1 MGSYPKVPY
10 VVGDDVAIL
19 HCERSVCKKVK
30 IRRNLPG
37 NIIVIHGVNDVGV
50 SYKAVEHGLCEGL
63 TQRLGRGFTPASY
76 RMPVAADKDRLEDD
90 PDAVFFK
97 RTIAKDTN
105 SPVIPFY
112 WGYREVGEKCRTV
125 NGQFVDRYGNRLDKD
140 LSKEGGPFGNAT
152 SNLPDMWRPG
162 MYAPADPMGDALRPL
177 KTAPGRMYMVL
188 AAQRLAA
195 LISMIRDYDADDTV
209 SIVAHSQGCLLSLLA
224 QAMLM
229 EKGLAPADNLI
240 LTHPPYSLVDSL
252 PLLMR
257 GAAWFDGGEDA
268 AMKPYYHLLS
278 GAQTLGARLKTL
290 VNIVAGVAKGNGQP
304 CMPPFADL
312 KKDDHRGMVGSR
324 WQSADDRDNRRKV
337 YLYFC
342 PEDMTVAL
350 DNIQGIGWDGVPDYA
365 TGSELIEEEE
375 TSSLDGYSISSG
387 HTKMVERSQVRG
399 ALAELGGRF
408 YQRVF
413 SNKTRL
419 DPATGKTTVSFV
431 GKPPPFDFPLR
442 LPTETEQ
449 SHVEVSL
456 RSHRAQHKA
465 VAWPVNT
472 RLSKAEQRNG
482 VRTITGEAL
491 KQPVP
496 ADLRGTSQIDPANIP
511 ATSMM
516 RNRTVADQGPAE
528 DVDPCDASVAPTSG
542 SGMQIRSE
550 YRPDP
555 GGYQKFPERE
565 EHLSQRELALMTA
578 SYNEEKGL
586 HLKDKR
592 DQREV
597 VSAKR
602 YPDSKVVAQI
612 QESPNESRL
621 RWQREVSAK
630 SFHSSIIG
638 SAKNHSQVTAYDVA
652 IGSGKASSDPQF
664 YAYLCAVADWRVK
677 VLKKGE
683 QPRDGILLMHRFRAL
698 YSSYLDVE
706 PAWRQSII
714 EGSIGYYNSGSLPV
728 GLPLLSGALWKIVVS
743 QTKNMKIVAE
753 KKISGV
759 SKTHR

>member
-1 MGSYPKVPY
+1 MGSYPKIPY
-10 VVGDDVAIL
+10 VVGEDLALL

-63 TQRLGRGFTPASY
+63 TQRLGRGFTPAAY
-76 RMPVAADKDRLEDD
+76 RMPVAADRDKLEDD

-97 RTIAKDTN
+97 RTVTTETN

-112 WGYREVGEKCRTV
+112 WGYREVAEKCRTV
-125 NGQFVDRYGNRLDKD
+125 NGQFVDRHGNRLDKD

-162 MYAPADPMGDALRPL
+162 IYAPVDPMGDALRPL
-177 KTAPGRMYMVL
+177 RTAPGRMYMVL

-268 AMKPYYHLLS
+268 AMKPYYHLLG

-290 VNIVAGVAKGNGQP
+290 VNIVAGVAKGSGKA
-304 CMPPFADL
+304 CTPPFADL
-312 KKDDHRGMVGSR
+312 KKDEHRGMVGSK
-324 WQSADDRDNRRKV
+324 WQSAEDRDNRRKI

-350 DNIQGIGWDGVPDYA
+350 DNIQGIGWDGVPDHVS
-365 TGSELIEEEE
+365 GSELVEEEE
-375 TSSLDGYSISSG
+375 TSSVDGYSVSTG
-387 HTKMVERSQVRG
+387 HTTMVERQQVRN
-399 ALAELGGRF
+399 ALTELGGRF

-419 DPATGKTTVSFV
+419 DTATGKTTVSLV

-442 LPTETEQ
+442 LTTESEQ

-472 RLSKAEQRNG
+472 KLSKTEQRNG
-482 VRTITGEAL
+482 IRTITGEAL
-491 KQPVP
+491 KQPVA

-516 RNRTVADQGPAE
+516 RNRTVADQGPVE
-528 DVDPCDASVAPTSG
+528 EVDQCDAPVALTSG
-542 SGMQIRSE
+542 NGLNTTVE
-550 YRPDP
+550 DRPDP
-555 GGYQKFPERE
+555 AGYRRFPERDE
-565 EHLSQRELALMTA
+565 AIRGAELAAMSNA
-578 SYNEEKGL
+578 YN
-586 HLKDKR
+586 KDKMLDGKGAL
-592 DQREV
+592 DQRKIV
-597 VSAKR
+597 AATR
-602 YPDSKVVAQI
+602 YKEGNVLATV
-612 QESPNESRL
+612 QESPNEARL

-652 IGSGKASSDPQF
+652 IGSGKASSDPLF

-677 VLKKGE
+677 IAYESGKRR
-683 QPRDGILLMHRFRAL
+683 PGILLWPEFLASFRMYFDAE
-698 YSSYLDVE
+698 SN
-706 PAWRQSII
+706 WRKNVIKGNVS
-714 EGSIGYYNSGSLPV
+714 YYNSGVLPV
-728 GLPLLSGALWKIVVS
+728 DLPLLTGPLWKIVMS
-743 QTKNMKIVAE
+743 ETKNG
-753 KKISGV
+753 KKTSDIKK
-759 SKTHR
+759 SKN

>member
-97 RTIAKDTN
+97 RTIDKNTN

-195 LISMIRDYDADDTV
+195 LISMIRDYDAQDTV

-229 EKGLAPADNLI
+229 ERGLAPADNLI

-278 GAQTLGARLKTL
+278 GAQTMGARLKTL
-290 VNIVAGVAKGNGQP
+290 ANIVAGVAKGSGQP

-419 DPATGKTTVSFV
+419 DPATGKTTVSLV

-456 RSHRAQHKA
+456 RKHRAQHQA

-472 RLSKAEQRNG
+472 RLGKMAQRNG
-482 VRTITGEAL
+482 IRTITGEAL
-491 KQPVP
+491 RQPVP

-586 HLKDKR
+586 HVKDKR

-683 QPRDGILLMHRFRAL
+683 QPRDGILLMHRFLAL

-714 EGSIGYYNSGSLPV
+714 EGNIGYYNSGSLPA